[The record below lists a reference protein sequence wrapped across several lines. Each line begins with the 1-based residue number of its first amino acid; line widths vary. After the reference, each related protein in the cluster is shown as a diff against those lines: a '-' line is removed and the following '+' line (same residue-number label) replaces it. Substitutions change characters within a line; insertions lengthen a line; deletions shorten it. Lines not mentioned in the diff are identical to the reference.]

1 MSVVF
6 CKTPSPGIP
15 RAVLLELIL
24 IDGKPA
30 GIPLQKVVF
39 LLTALRT
46 DPQWLADIQREHFHK
61 ILAVY
66 RVLVVGDPD
75 GKGAPGGD
83 VDKIFNIL
91 CRP

>member
-61 ILAVY
+61 VFAVY
-66 RVLVVGDPD
+66 LMLMVGNHHREST
-75 GKGAPGGD
+75 PGGNA
-83 VDKIFNIL
+83 DKILHIL
-91 CRP
+91 R